1 MKSLAHFFGA
11 SLGLLILAGVHARA
25 EPISW
30 DFSWEPSSLVIA
42 ADGGGTGGV
51 SLTLQPPVGAQGN
64 SDIVAT
70 NLRTFSS
77 APVTTPDSIAQG
89 NYGLTLTLTDTES
102 GRSGN
107 MTFTG
112 FLAGTFSTTSSNV
125 ANTFT
130 GETTKELELGSNKYR
145 VAIGPYAPP
154 GPPGAAN
161 AGTISAHVDVERL
174 PPDGGGGEEDPPPDD
189 EDPDRPT
196 PEPSTLVLSCLG
208 MSFLG
213 AASWR
218 KRRARKTA

>member
-11 SLGLLILAGVHARA
+11 SLGMLILAGMQARA
-25 EPISW
+25 EPIAW
-30 DFSWEPSSLVIA
+30 DYSWEPASLVVA

-51 SLTLQPPVGAQGN
+51 SLTVQAPVGATGP

-77 APVTTPDSIAQG
+77 APVTTPDAIAQG
-89 NYGLTLTLTDTES
+89 DYSLTLTLTDTAS
-102 GRSGN
+102 GRTGN

-112 FLAGTFSTTSSNV
+112 YLAGAFSTTSSNL

-130 GETTKELELGSNKYR
+130 GDTTKELRLGDNMYT

-161 AGTISAHVDVERL
+161 AGTISAHVEVQRI
-174 PPDGGGGEEDPPPDD
+174 PPDGGGGDDDPPDD
-189 EDPDRPT
+189 DPPDDRPT
-196 PEPSTLVLSCLG
+196 PEPSTLVLTCLG

-218 KRRARKTA
+218 KRRARKAA

>member
-1 MKSLAHFFGA
+1 MKSLAQFFGA
-11 SLGLLILAGVHARA
+11 SLGLLILAGVQARA

-51 SLTLQPPVGAQGN
+51 SLTLQPPVGAQGP

-77 APVTTPDSIAQG
+77 APVTTPDTIAQG
-89 NYGLTLTLTDTES
+89 NYSLTLTLSDTES

-107 MTFTG
+107 ITYTG
-112 FLAGTFSTTSSNV
+112 YLSGSFSTSSSNL

-130 GETTKELELGSNKYR
+130 GETSQELILGSNKYA
-145 VAIGPYAPP
+145 VSIGPYAPP

-161 AGTISAHVDVERL
+161 AGTISAHVEVERV
-174 PPDGGGGEEDPPPDD
+174 PPGDGGDGDDDDGDPPT
-189 EDPDRPT
+189 RPT
-196 PEPSTLVLSCLG
+196 PEPSTLLLSCLG
-208 MSFLG
+208 MSCLG
-213 AASWR
+213 VASWR
-218 KRRARKTA
+218 KRRANKVA